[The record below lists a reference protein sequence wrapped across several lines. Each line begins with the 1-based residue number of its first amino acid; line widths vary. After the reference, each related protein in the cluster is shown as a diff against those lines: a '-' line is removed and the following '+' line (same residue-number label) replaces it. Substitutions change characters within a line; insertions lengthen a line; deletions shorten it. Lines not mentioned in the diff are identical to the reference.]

1 MNNQHAQMTFARLPK
16 MSSLKYILSC
26 YNMGFFM
33 SKNAL
38 YIQRDVRAEHAEEV
52 NAKDTW

>member
-1 MNNQHAQMTFARLPK
+1 
-16 MSSLKYILSC
+16 
-26 YNMGFFM
+26 MGFFM